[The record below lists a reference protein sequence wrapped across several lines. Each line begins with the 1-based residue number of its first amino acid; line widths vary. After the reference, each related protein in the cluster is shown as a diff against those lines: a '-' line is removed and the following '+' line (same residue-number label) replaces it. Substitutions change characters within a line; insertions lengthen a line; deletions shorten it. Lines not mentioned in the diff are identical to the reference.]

1 MAPKNTSHSFLPKNR
16 AKKKNEKIF
25 FRKVKTKKEKRITM
39 PISIML
45 PNVTDAA
52 VKESATSYRLHVNG
66 AD

>member
-1 MAPKNTSHSFLPKNR
+1 MAPKNTSHSLLPKNR
-16 AKKKNEKIF
+16 AKKNEKIF